1 METATGTPRDREEH
15 FIPVTDQDDLDRL
28 LAASAE
34 QPVVL
39 FKHDFAC
46 PISANAYR
54 ELAVLPVEVPLIDVE
69 RQKGL
74 ADEVVSRTGIEHE
87 SPQVIVLRNGRPV
100 YSASLWDITAEE
112 VARAASAA

>member
-1 METATGTPRDREEH
+1 MDTAMGTGRDAEEH
-15 FIPVTDQDDLDRL
+15 FVPVADQDDLDQL

-34 QPVVL
+34 RPVVL

-46 PISANAYR
+46 PISAHAYR
-54 ELAVLPVEVPLIDVE
+54 ELAAVPVEVPLIDVE

-112 VARAASAA
+112 VSRAASAA

>member
-1 METATGTPRDREEH
+1 MGTAMDTARVPEEH
-15 FIPVTDQDDLDRL
+15 FVPVADQADLDRL
-28 LAASAE
+28 LAESAE
-34 QPVVL
+34 EPVVL

-54 ELAVLPVEVPLIDVE
+54 ELAAVPCEVPLIDVE

-74 ADEVVSRTGIEHE
+74 ADEVASRTGIEHE

>member
-1 METATGTPRDREEH
+1 MGAPKGIARDAEEH
-15 FIPVTDQDDLDRL
+15 FVPVTDQDDLDRL

-34 QPVVL
+34 RPVVL

-46 PISANAYR
+46 PISARAYR
-54 ELAVLPVEVPLIDVE
+54 ELAAVSIEVPLIDVE